1 MAGTSLKK
9 IAQEAKVSVTVVSL
23 VLNNKA
29 TEARIAKETQK
40 RILAIAERENY
51 VPNRLAS
58 ALKSKHT
65 KILAIVVP
73 FTPVGFFVELIYH
86 IEQYA
91 ITKGYQA
98 MVINTFNDEK
108 KEQESLSLYRSG
120 LFDGMF
126 IASLNN
132 TSSRKGVYQAMKKAS
147 FPFVFVDR
155 FAEGVEAAVISS
167 DHAKA
172 AYDMTAKMI
181 ETGKQQILFLDR
193 SGQAVNSTAKLRK
206 EGYIAAMRDHNLEP
220 WMQSFLLTSG
230 ESEHDTNLADVLEG
244 LPKKPEAIFLHS
256 GFYMPHLIKAYGESS
271 FSASKSEFMTVDNFS
286 FTQDLIVQKNLL
298 EHVVGHFLITIQDI
312 KQIAKVA
319 CDTLLAQIERKD
331 MEGESK
337 TIHVP
342 SYSFWG

>member
-29 TEARIAKETQK
+29 TEARIAKDTQN

-65 KILAIVVP
+65 KILGIVVP

-98 MVINTFNDEK
+98 MVINTFNDEI

-132 TSSRKGVYQAMKKAS
+132 TSSRGGVYQAMKKAS

-155 FAEGVEAAVISS
+155 YAEGVQADIISS
-167 DHAKA
+167 DHFKA
-172 AYDMTAKMI
+172 SYDMTVKMI
-181 ETGKQQILFLDR
+181 RTGKQGILLLDR
-193 SGQAVNSTAKLRK
+193 TGQAINSTAKLRK
-206 EGYIAAMRDHNLEP
+206 EGYIAAMKDHDLEP
-220 WMQSFLLTSG
+220 WMHSFTLTSG
-230 ESEHDTNLADVLEG
+230 ESEHDTNLAEVLEG
-244 LPKKPEAIFLHS
+244 LTRKPEAIFLHS

-271 FSASKSEFMTVDNFS
+271 FSESKSEFMTVDNFS

-312 KQIAKVA
+312 KGIAKVA
-319 CDTLLAQIERKD
+319 CDTLLAQIENKD
-331 MEGESK
+331 GEAEPK
-337 TIHVP
+337 TIHIP
-342 SYSFWG
+342 TYSFWG